1 MFRKG
6 MAGTERQQDRYN
18 MLLLFRSYYMML
30 GPKGQKSSRK
40 QACIG
45 FPIFL
50 PRYHYIQE
58 EFLHLFPR
66 ATSQADMLACPF
78 GDCREGQI
86 PRSLLRGI

>member
-1 MFRKG
+1 
-6 MAGTERQQDRYN
+6 MAGTERQQGRYN

-58 EFLHLFPR
+58 EFLHLLIR
-66 ATSQADMLACPF
+66 KKQKQN
-78 GDCREGQI
+78 GIKQI
-86 PRSLLRGI
+86 EQTIETI

>member
-1 MFRKG
+1 MSRKG

-40 QACIG
+40 QAYIG

-58 EFLHLFPR
+58 EFLHLLIR
-66 ATSQADMLACPF
+66 KKQKQNGMK
-78 GDCREGQI
+78 QI
-86 PRSLLRGI
+86 EQTIETI

>member
-1 MFRKG
+1 MSRKG
-6 MAGTERQQDRYN
+6 MAGRERQQDRYN

-40 QACIG
+40 QTCIG

-58 EFLHLFPR
+58 EFLHLLIR
-66 ATSQADMLACPF
+66 KKQKQNGMK
-78 GDCREGQI
+78 QI
-86 PRSLLRGI
+86 EQTIETI

>member
-1 MFRKG
+1 MSRKG
-6 MAGTERQQDRYN
+6 MAGIERQQDRYN

-45 FPIFL
+45 FLIFL

-58 EFLHLFPR
+58 EFLHLLIR
-66 ATSQADMLACPF
+66 KKQKQNGMK
-78 GDCREGQI
+78 QI
-86 PRSLLRGI
+86 EQTIETI

>member
-1 MFRKG
+1 

-18 MLLLFRSYYMML
+18 MRLLFRSYYMML

-50 PRYHYIQE
+50 PRCHYIQE
-58 EFLHLFPR
+58 EFLHLLIR
-66 ATSQADMLACPF
+66 KKQKQNGMK
-78 GDCREGQI
+78 QI
-86 PRSLLRGI
+86 EQTIETI

>member
-1 MFRKG
+1 MSRKV

-18 MLLLFRSYYMML
+18 MRLLFRSYYMML

-58 EFLHLFPR
+58 EFLHLLIR
-66 ATSQADMLACPF
+66 KKQKQNGMK
-78 GDCREGQI
+78 QI
-86 PRSLLRGI
+86 EQTIETI

>member
-6 MAGTERQQDRYN
+6 MAGRERQQDRYN

-45 FPIFL
+45 FLIFL

-58 EFLHLFPR
+58 EFLHLLIR
-66 ATSQADMLACPF
+66 KKQKQNGMK
-78 GDCREGQI
+78 QI
-86 PRSLLRGI
+86 EQTIETI

>member
-1 MFRKG
+1 MSRKV

-58 EFLHLFPR
+58 EFLHLLIR
-66 ATSQADMLACPF
+66 KKQKQNGMK
-78 GDCREGQI
+78 QI
-86 PRSLLRGI
+86 EQTIETI